1 MNGVFWAIGAAMVV
15 VAGGMSYA
23 VTRRYGW
30 VAAVSLPLAALAA
43 MVGMS
48 WQDQGLD
55 FAGGIDFLQEAVI
68 FAAPILVGAAVG
80 IALAL
85 RRRA

>member
-1 MNGVFWAIGAAMVV
+1 MNGIFWAIGAATVILV
-15 VAGGMSYA
+15 GVMSYA

-30 VAAVSLPLAALAA
+30 GAAVLLPVAALAA
-43 MVGMS
+43 LVGMS

-55 FAGGIDFLQEAVI
+55 FAGGIGLVKETLV
-68 FAAPILVGAAVG
+68 FAAPILVGAALG
-80 IALAL
+80 IVVAL